1 MNIAQ
6 IKAELAAIYEELID
20 TADGAHWSNLYTEF
34 NARHPDARFEVG
46 AELYDEMLKDK
57 ALSVM
62 KETDRRSGRRQVSL
76 PGLDAEW
83 DATVTLPDGEGSFRR
98 KRLERATASDLR
110 ADLEIH
116 RANVDAAV
124 AALDRGTQRN
134 TVLLPVMEDHG
145 FATAG
150 DAIEYLAGAA

>member
-1 MNIAQ
+1 VNIAQ
-6 IKAELAAIYEELID
+6 IKAELATIYEELID
-20 TADGAHWSNLYTEF
+20 TADGAHWSSLYTQF
-34 NARHPDARFEVG
+34 NDRHPDARFEVG

-62 KETDRRSGRRQVSL
+62 KETDRRAGRRQLSL
-76 PGLDAEW
+76 PGLDVEW

-98 KRLERATASDLR
+98 KRLERATASDLI

-116 RANVDAAV
+116 RANVDSAV

-134 TVLLPVMEDHG
+134 TVLLPAMEEHG
-145 FATAG
+145 FTTAG
-150 DAIEYLAGAA
+150 EAIEYLAGT